1 MREESIKRQRR
12 DLAEA
17 VYERF
22 KPFGWR
28 REILDGKPFD
38 IRLFRKGCDREWLF
52 RCAPVVTNKD
62 KDAVRSDVRPPYCIK
77 GIVFRPEPRSKQVE
91 FLEIE

>member
-1 MREESIKRQRR
+1 MSEETNKRQRR
-12 DLAEA
+12 ELAEA

-22 KPFGWR
+22 RPFGWR

-38 IRLFRKGCDREWLF
+38 IRLFRTGCGHEWLF
-52 RCAPVVTNKD
+52 RCVPVVKNSD
-62 KDAVRSDVRPPYCIK
+62 KDEVRGDARPPYCIK
-77 GIVFRPEPRSKQVE
+77 GVVFRPKPGSKQVE